1 MEGIA
6 VAVIGA
12 FGLVLS
18 ALIQSMRK
26 ENRADHGRV
35 QEKLDNLADGH
46 KEIKSLVETVRDNH
60 MRHIED
66 HARGDL

>member
-12 FGLVLS
+12 TGVVLA

-26 ENRADHGRV
+26 ENRLDHGRV

-66 HARGDL
+66 HARGDV